1 MAEMIDGA
9 GNIPD
14 IREMV
19 NSAVSGEDGARMNWM
34 MNLLPWTQTFSL
46 GFWLYCHSIQFMV
59 RFLLYDF
66 LQYICRYLEAK
77 HLDI

>member
-46 GFWLYCHSIQFMV
+46 GFLAILSF
-59 RFLLYDF
+59 
-66 LQYICRYLEAK
+66 YLTYVVISAN
-77 HLDI
+77 D

>member
-46 GFWLYCHSIQFMV
+46 GFLAILSF
-59 RFLLYDF
+59 
-66 LQYICRYLEAK
+66 
-77 HLDI
+77 